1 MNDSIKQMQAELAQ
15 IEAEIAELEAQ
26 KGIQTSQDSQPQSAP
41 QPAQPNSVVFTNGA
55 TPQDNYF
62 SWQYEVNQRKAQ
74 EKAQQDSTPKESYLS
89 AQWEINQRK
98 A

>member
-62 SWQYEVNQRKAQ
+62 SWQYNKQINLIYF
-74 EKAQQDSTPKESYLS
+74 KEYNLYKLLKFYFKS
-89 AQWEINQRK
+89 K
-98 A
+98 